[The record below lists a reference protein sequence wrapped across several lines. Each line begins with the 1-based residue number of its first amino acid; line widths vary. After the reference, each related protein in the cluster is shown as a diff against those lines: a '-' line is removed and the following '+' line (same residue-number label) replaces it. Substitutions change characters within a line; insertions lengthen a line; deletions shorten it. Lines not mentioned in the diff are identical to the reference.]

1 MFGRKANKTP
11 EQTPARRQVHRG
23 GVSPAFSYYTSRVSE
38 KPVER
43 APEKRTT
50 EKREQRDTEKE
61 IGRSSRSLLAGL
73 PFWLLLII
81 IVVCAGKILTLST
94 DPKIVIVGRTAASSS
109 YVRSAATY
117 EAAARKLLAG
127 SITNRVKLTVDAQGV
142 SQALKREFP
151 ELEDVSVSVPLINS
165 RPLIYVQPADP
176 SLVLQ
181 ATQGNYALNRS
192 GLVLAVL
199 QSLPSGIPVVVDQ
212 SGLTPRPGRQLLPSS
227 TVGFAQ
233 TVAYQ
238 LNAAHLVASAFVLPA
253 NSPYELDARLEGKPY
268 MIRFNLEADA
278 LTQCGAAIATIQQ
291 LSGVNPSS
299 YVDVRVPG
307 KVYYK

>member
-1 MFGRKANKTP
+1 
-11 EQTPARRQVHRG
+11 
-23 GVSPAFSYYTSRVSE
+23 
-38 KPVER
+38 
-43 APEKRTT
+43 
-50 EKREQRDTEKE
+50 
-61 IGRSSRSLLAGL
+61 
-73 PFWLLLII
+73 
-81 IVVCAGKILTLST
+81 
-94 DPKIVIVGRTAASSS
+94 
-109 YVRSAATY
+109 
-117 EAAARKLLAG
+117 
-127 SITNRVKLTVDAQGV
+127 
-142 SQALKREFP
+142 
-151 ELEDVSVSVPLINS
+151 
-165 RPLIYVQPADP
+165 
-176 SLVLQ
+176 
-181 ATQGNYALNRS
+181 
-192 GLVLAVL
+192 
-199 QSLPSGIPVVVDQ
+199 VVVDQ